1 MEKVIVGSIVVLIV
15 MLVLSLLIIKPY
27 KAAETVETF
36 LTLNDINN
44 SMANS
49 TEFVDSLYKSDVEVR
64 NQKTLN
70 CYDYMKSLKLTK
82 DWIDEGSS
90 RQSIQRRKVLSTF
103 RTNVNHFEDPESIAA
118 VTMGGCHI
126 PTDVG
131 RTLYNIDSDNGICT
145 IEDTKNGQHVTLT
158 PSANGCVLDF
168 SDPQLDNANKFNRV
182 LDVAFNV
189 YDKENQDLI
198 EELKRLI
205 EQLKREIERLKAQI
219 KANNDQ
225 RDYFNGLTAKL
236 ENPNSDCQVKKRAI
250 ANSDRILDSLRTQY
264 EDVSKLVKYYRDL
277 KDEVDKA
284 SAGLDEEYNTFI
296 QFK

>member
-1 MEKVIVGSIVVLIV
+1 
-15 MLVLSLLIIKPY
+15 MLVLSLFIIKPS

-36 LTLNDINN
+36 LTLNDISNG
-44 SMANS
+44 MANS
-49 TEFVDSLYKSDVEVR
+49 SEFVDSLYKSDVEVR

-70 CYDYMKSLKLTK
+70 CYDYMKSMQTTK

-90 RQSIQRRKVLSTF
+90 KQSIQRRKVLSTF
-103 RTNVNHFEDPESIAA
+103 RTNINHFEDPESIAA

-145 IEDTKNGQHVTLT
+145 IEDTRTGQHVALT
-158 PSANGCVLDF
+158 PSKQGCVLDF
-168 SDPQLDNANKFNRV
+168 SDPQIDNANKFNRA

-198 EELKRLI
+198 DELKRQI
-205 EQLKREIERLKAQI
+205 ELLKQEIERLKAQI

-225 RDYFNGLTAKL
+225 RDYYNGLTAKL
-236 ENPNSDCQVKKRAI
+236 EHPNSDCQVKKRAVEN
-250 ANSDRILDSLRTQY
+250 ADHILDDLKKQFD
-264 EDVSKLVKYYRDL
+264 DVTKLVKYYKDL

-284 SAGLDEEYNTFI
+284 STGLDDEYNTFI